1 MIKVTFQT
9 GNGGVYWA
17 VYEKFSLYSDG
28 AYLLNNLMDDSGDRG
43 PAAWIETPED
53 WKIMAAEEA

>member
-9 GNGGVYWA
+9 GNGGVFWA
-17 VYEKFSLYSDG
+17 VCEKFSLYSDG
-28 AYLLNNLMDDSGDRG
+28 AYLLNNLMDDSRNRG
-43 PAAWIETPED
+43 PADWVEIPKD